1 MLGIVAARRL
11 RSLLIG
17 FVIFVALILLMGALG
32 GVGVIEME
40 LSLAVA
46 VIAVAALIRLGRLA

>member
-1 MLGIVAARRL
+1 MQLVVR
-11 RSLLIG
+11 LLIG
-17 FVIFVALILLMGALG
+17 FVIFVALIFLMGALG